1 MTALRRLSPA
11 ALVTLATLLGG
22 CASLPAE
29 TPKKYKPLASY
40 AADPFVPI
48 NLYLNPNEQVS
59 GARKVLIEYSAEQ
72 LRASGAFVRVDRG
85 VQRWPI
91 TLQARYELAEDAASG
106 DTARRVLGVLTLGL
120 VPVYVTQTHA
130 LRAEVL
136 AEPESVA
143 ALDLT
148 LTVRDRV
155 SVYDLGDRLRG
166 ERAAADALL
175 ERLLAEIAQRKL
187 IPRWEAFK
195 PEPPRKKPKEPEGRP
210 T

>member
-1 MTALRRLSPA
+1 MSARPLAYAVVA
-11 ALVTLATLLGG
+11 ALAAG
-22 CASLPAE
+22 CASAPPEA
-29 TPKKYKPLASY
+29 PPKYKPLTSY

-48 NLYLNPNEQVS
+48 NLYLNSNEQLS
-59 GARKVLIEYSAEQ
+59 GTHEMLVEYSAEQ

-91 TLQARYELAEDAASG
+91 TLQARYVLAEDVGRA
-106 DTARRVLGVLTLGL
+106 DTLRRVLGWLALGL
-120 VPVYVTQTHA
+120 VPVHVTQTHT
-130 LRAEVL
+130 LYAEVL
-136 AEPESVA
+136 AEPDSVG
-143 ALDLT
+143 ALELT

-155 SVYDLGDRLRG
+155 SLYDLGDPRRD

-187 IPRWEAFK
+187 VPRWATFK
-195 PEPPRKKPKEPEGRP
+195 PSEPPPRKKPPAPEGRP